1 MEEDD
6 LSDRAILDIADGIG
20 TSDKV
25 KRLGVA
31 LGFDHPAI
39 RRFIDTNTMH
49 GRITTVGTRDMLHA
63 WKERTSPAKHRE
75 LMQRALHESGLQQL
89 GHNILG
95 PLPSRSDGKSPFVAS
110 MILSCLN

>member
-1 MEEDD
+1 MEDDD

-31 LGFDHPAI
+31 LGFDHAAI
-39 RRFIDTNTMH
+39 QRYVATNRMH
-49 GRITTVGTRDMLHA
+49 GKETTEGTRDMLYA

-75 LMQRALHESGLQQL
+75 LMQRALQESGLQQL